1 MEINTEWPLE
11 AIRQRTSELKDPT
24 KFLQRGFVEG
34 SITRDDDPIMAKAL
48 LNAEIIEDK
57 IGIQVDKAKA
67 TLKIDVVDAI
77 IDALYQG
84 MYHFEDFGIAND
96 KSKQVDRMTEEQV
109 RAWFESEDS
118 GLLGGEV
125 ND

>member
-1 MEINTEWPLE
+1 M
-11 AIRQRTSELKDPT
+11 
-24 KFLQRGFVEG
+24 
-34 SITRDDDPIMAKAL
+34 
-48 LNAEIIEDK
+48 
-57 IGIQVDKAKA
+57 
-67 TLKIDVVDAI
+67 VDAI

-109 RAWFESEDS
+109 RAWFESKDS
-118 GLLGGEV
+118 GLLGGEG